1 MIHTVGHLSGNK
13 TIAKRVVA
21 FFLSTFMIFTFSACA
36 DIGNESAMDVF
47 QADSIIGV
55 LGIDKTQLPETL
67 TLDDANSY
75 KSTYDNVPVEI
86 KYEFEE
92 DKLLRIQYNFGTE
105 TDTAFKFINETMSTF
120 EQKYGKSDTY
130 ETLPNRIEGLTVN
143 EYLAN
148 DTMQYQEYWIDSDV
162 DFKGLV
168 PEEYKDTKRVD
179 LGIGINKLPADDPI
193 TIVYIGWIINSANT
207 QKLSD

>member
-130 ETLPNRIEGLTVN
+130 ETLPNRIEG
-143 EYLAN
+143 
-148 DTMQYQEYWIDSDV
+148 
-162 DFKGLV
+162 
-168 PEEYKDTKRVD
+168 
-179 LGIGINKLPADDPI
+179 
-193 TIVYIGWIINSANT
+193 
-207 QKLSD
+207 